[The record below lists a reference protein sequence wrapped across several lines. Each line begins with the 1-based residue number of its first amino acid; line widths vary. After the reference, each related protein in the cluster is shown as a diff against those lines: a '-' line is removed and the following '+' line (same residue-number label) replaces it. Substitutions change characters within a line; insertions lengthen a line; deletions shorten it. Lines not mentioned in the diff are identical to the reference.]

1 MCERERE
8 RGREDELARVSTTVP
23 ASDRYN
29 TRFSLRLLT
38 QGWLLGNGL
47 ISMAT
52 GLYPLRGVMEVRFLL

>member
-1 MCERERE
+1 MRERE

-23 ASDRYN
+23 ASDGYN

-47 ISMAT
+47 VSMAT